1 MLYHS
6 NIDAAVSG
14 TASGEKKKKKRKK
27 KKKKEKELSKP
38 TTITIVIAHIA
49 VKNLFQ
55 SFQNFH

>member
-14 TASGEKKKKKRKK
+14 TASGGKKKKKKKR
-27 KKKKEKELSKP
+27 KKKEKELSKP